1 MLGWSPKAVNAGP
14 RPNAGPKPNTVN
26 AGPKPDAEPKPN
38 ALNAVNARPKPKNGV
53 KAQYG
58 AEALCGAEARC
69 NKCEVKVRWEN
80 ARNAKANVNAE
91 EQRRA
96 LQSGDFDLFAVFVK
110 RGWELSVE
118 IPRSWMRDV
127 CCLSCGRSIFKL
139 PSCYGFLAMGKGNN
153 E

>member
-69 NKCEVKVRWEN
+69 NKFDR
-80 ARNAKANVNAE
+80 
-91 EQRRA
+91 
-96 LQSGDFDLFAVFVK
+96 LSGHSSSC
-110 RGWELSVE
+110 RGGRLKTVGGL
-118 IPRSWMRDV
+118 PAMV
-127 CCLSCGRSIFKL
+127 CTTRLSCGVGGRD
-139 PSCYGFLAMGKGNN
+139 GFGLWSRHVSP
-153 E
+153 